1 MSGFMTLLSSTWR
14 AKEKEFCD
22 GKSLRFSTKYMKSHK
37 TWIVFDEIPDRFSR
51 LYMQSKG
58 TGITFSELL
67 AGPLGLH
74 GETGY

>member
-1 MSGFMTLLSSTWR
+1 
-14 AKEKEFCD
+14 
-22 GKSLRFSTKYMKSHK
+22 MKSHK